1 MRGPDG
7 QRTLAVDPDAAALR
21 GVRWRLAALT
31 LGLVCALL
39 VALGTIVYATTQ
51 HVLMDSLRTSLR
63 QRAEGVANRLAH
75 DPYGG
80 PLISPGRLHGLVAEG
95 GIGVLLVVVDSN
107 LVVQASNG
115 PDGQQTLADPVAA
128 KQALQGTLSSPYSS
142 QTIDPN
148 GPYLVYTESLI
159 RDDGTVAGVVQTTLS
174 EHQYDA
180 SMGALLRILLLV
192 SGVGLAIS
200 AAISALVVSRALQPI
215 QRSLRRQRDFVADAA
230 HELRTP
236 LAIMRT
242 SAELGLAHGGA
253 ESQTAL
259 EQTLAQ
265 GANLTQL
272 VDSLSLLAR
281 ADSGVLT
288 MARQPVDLGRLAME
302 TTEAIAILAE
312 EREVALE
319 LRTAPGLWVLG
330 DASRLRQLLLILLD
344 NALKYTPDGGTI
356 GVDAA
361 RGGKTVTLS
370 VRDSGPGIDAADLPH
385 LFDRFYRA
393 DRARSSEGMG
403 LGLAIGRWLAEAHG
417 GRIAAANGPEGGAV
431 FTVSLPHDG
440 GHDDPLGSD

>member
-1 MRGPDG
+1 MRGPNG
-7 QRTLAVDPDAAALR
+7 QRNLAVDPDAAAVR

-63 QRAEGVANRLAH
+63 ERADSTASRLSH

-80 PLISPGRLHGLVAEG
+80 SLISPGRLHGLVAEG
-95 GIGVLLVVVDSN
+95 GVGVLLVVADSN

-115 PDGQQTLADPVAA
+115 PSGQNLADPVAA
-128 KQALQGTLSSPYSS
+128 KQALQGNLSSPYST
-142 QTIDPN
+142 QDIDAN
-148 GPYLVYTESLI
+148 GPYLVYTESLV

-174 EHQYDA
+174 EHQYDE

-192 SGVGLAIS
+192 SGGGLAIS

-242 SAELGLAHGGA
+242 AAELGLAHGGA
-253 ESQTAL
+253 EGQTAL

-265 GANLTQL
+265 GAHLTQL

-288 MARQPVDLGRLAME
+288 MARQPVDLGRLATE

-312 EREVALE
+312 ERDVRLE
-319 LRTAPGLWVLG
+319 LRAAPSLWVLG

-361 RGGKTVTLS
+361 RSGKTVTLS

-417 GRIAAANGPEGGAV
+417 GRIAAANGLEGGAV
-431 FTVSLPHDG
+431 FTVSLPLDG
-440 GHDDPLGSD
+440 GHEDLHGN